1 MTDFKD
7 PDFSSV
13 DALPDPDK
21 GVKLSAELEQ
31 LSKGIRA
38 TAGSI
43 DTNTGGRTPE
53 SVVNAAGEA
62 AKGAQDLATN
72 AAIAEQAV
80 RMLKAAKAEWEKAT
94 IGARAADLT
103 KAEMAVF
110 LARHKYD
117 EAWAAED
124 AAREAYN
131 TAKTEADNAKT
142 AAKVLETQKRL
153 TDAKTKWDAAIE
165 TTKKAN
171 EELEAR
177 RKEFRDMKEKRKN
190 ADEAYERARTAAC
203 EKMAEIKGT
212 AREGTDRGHG
222 TPGDEAPVIPPTT
235 TGPGVKVP
243 APKVGGHTTP
253 GTTTAPGSTTPGTA
267 SPKSTDTGSGKTGN
281 TPDAASLA
289 AAQALMNQQGQQQ
302 PQQAQATPAA
312 TAPQQA
318 QQPQNQQG
326 QQKPEEK
333 KDGKQALDASDISRL
348 INGEDP
354 AVVLGGGTPLGSAAP
369 VNATGPSSPPQSA
382 PSGQYGTSFRPA
394 GTPIAGTTGGGT
406 PAAPPPAPTT
416 GHSVTGLNTQTD
428 TSGRSTPAAGAYDP
442 VKTNTSAA
450 HGNSTAAQQAAV
462 QQQGKGAMPM
472 MPMTPMGAMP
482 PSGGSGGSS
491 RSGGD
496 KDSQV
501 LSTNGGLD
509 HGQTAVSE
517 AVRGGT
523 IAQNR
528 PDADPPRGGKAA

>member
-7 PDFSSV
+7 PDFSAV

-21 GVKLSAELEQ
+21 GVKLSAELDQ
-31 LSKGIRA
+31 LAKSIRT
-38 TAGSI
+38 TAASI
-43 DTNTGGRTPE
+43 DTNTTGRTPE
-53 SVVNAAGEA
+53 AVVNAAGEA

-72 AAIAEQAV
+72 AAIAEQAI

-94 IGARAADLT
+94 VGARAADLT
-103 KAEMAVF
+103 RAEMAVF
-110 LARHKYD
+110 LARKKYD
-117 EAWAAED
+117 DAWAAED
-124 AAREAYN
+124 AAREKYN
-131 TAKTEADNAKT
+131 EAKTAADGAKT

-153 TDAKTKWDAAIE
+153 TEAQKVWDAAIE

-203 EKMAEIKGT
+203 QKMAEIKG
-212 AREGTDRGHG
+212 APAEKEQDGGTGYGKPGAAGADAGTG
-222 TPGDEAPVIPPTT
+222 YGKPGGTTNGDEIKAPYKAPAPPSTPGATPPKVETPKAEAP
-235 TGPGVKVP
+235 
-243 APKVGGHTTP
+243 
-253 GTTTAPGSTTPGTA
+253 
-267 SPKSTDTGSGKTGN
+267 GSGKTGS

-289 AAQALMNQQGQQQ
+289 AAQALLNGQGQQQ
-302 PQQAQATPAA
+302 PQAQAGTPAA

-318 QQPQNQQG
+318 QQPQA
-326 QQKPEEK
+326 QQKPEDK
-333 KDGKQALDASDISRL
+333 KDGKQALDVSDIQRL

-354 AVVLGGGTPLGSAAP
+354 EKVLGGAPLGISSV
-369 VNATGPSSPPQSA
+369 VNSTGPGAPQSA
-382 PSGQYGTSFRPA
+382 PSGQNGTSFRP
-394 GTPIAGTTGGGT
+394 GVVPAGTTTGGT

-450 HGNSTAAQQAAV
+450 HGTSTAQSQAATQQA
-462 QQQGKGAMPM
+462 GKGAMPM

-482 PSGGSGGSS
+482 PSGGS
-491 RSGGD
+491 SGAPRTTD

-528 PDADPPRGGKAA
+528 PDAPDSKGGKAA